1 MHSVHAREKI
11 RLEKRMDEGSVRRKQ
26 RNKILPDSLG
36 TALKLNRNNVF
47 SVKARANVTPRS
59 GLQCTV
65 YSIVYIRVL

>member
-26 RNKILPDSLG
+26 RNLILPDSLRA
-36 TALKLNRNNVF
+36 ALKMNRNNDF
-47 SVKARANVTPRS
+47 SVKARTNVNPRS

-65 YSIVYIRVL
+65 FKKA

>member
-47 SVKARANVTPRS
+47 SVNARANVNPRS

-65 YSIVYIRVL
+65 FKKA